1 MATDV
6 RTSCYGFTVSVT
18 RDVTWSDLLDACY
31 ALNALLPYSSFEPE
45 KVAEGGILFTA
56 WPVIGGGRYKSFRL
70 EFDDY
75 PGFQDIRDVPMDTVI
90 LHRDCASR
98 RDAPKL
104 QSLLKAFGGA
114 PAWTRDEVQAFADVL
129 ECTCGLVPL
138 KTSFPSNRD
147 LKNM

>member
-6 RTSCYGFTVSVT
+6 RTACYGFTLRVT
-18 RDVTWSDLLDACY
+18 RDVTWSDLLDACS

-75 PGFQDIRDVPMDTVI
+75 PGFQEINEVPMDTVI
-90 LHRDCASR
+90 LHRI
-98 RDAPKL
+98 RDTMKVRT
-104 QSLLKAFGGA
+104 LLKAFGGA
-114 PAWTRDEVQAFADVL
+114 PAWTRDEVKAFADVL

-138 KTSFPSNRD
+138 KTSFPLARD
-147 LKNM
+147 LKNML